1 MIDSSPEFHTKSALS
16 RRRGDLSSPLQA
28 EKKYLD
34 CEVSG
39 LVQPFRKMAS
49 GVLDLTKYHNRSYRL
64 LNLQDMISMWDPK
77 LPAEVEYDMRNNQYL
92 KDVIFVAKTPCICQM
107 LIH

>member
-34 CEVSG
+34 YEVSG
-39 LVQPFRKMAS
+39 LVQPARKMAS

-64 LNLQDMISMWDPK
+64 LNL
-77 LPAEVEYDMRNNQYL
+77 MRNNQYL